1 MNRPSCVAWNA
12 LSTDNERL
20 AIGHFFKIHD
30 ELEPMS
36 TESDSSA
43 DPVLCATY
51 LKALGDP
58 IRLQIVRALQSGPMS
73 VSDLVLLLELE
84 MANVSHHL
92 RVLFHADIVTTE
104 RDGKFI
110 YYRLNKEFQSNRS
123 VAKSLDFGCCK
134 IDLRG

>member
-1 MNRPSCVAWNA
+1 MS
-12 LSTDNERL
+12 S
-20 AIGHFFKIHD
+20 D
-30 ELEPMS
+30 EV
-36 TESDSSA
+36 SSA
-43 DPVLCATY
+43 DPALCATY

-58 IRLQIVRALQSGPMS
+58 VRLQIVRALQGGPMS

-110 YYRLNKEFQSNRS
+110 YYAVNKEFQTRRS

-134 IDLRG
+134 IDLRD

>member
-1 MNRPSCVAWNA
+1 
-12 LSTDNERL
+12 
-20 AIGHFFKIHD
+20 
-30 ELEPMS
+30 MS
-36 TESDSSA
+36 TENDSTA
-43 DPVLCATY
+43 DQSRCATY

-73 VSDLVLLLELE
+73 VSDFTLLLELE

-110 YYRLNKEFQSNRS
+110 YYALNKEFLKSRS
-123 VAKSLDFGCCK
+123 VAKTLDFGCCK
-134 IDLRG
+134 IDLRS